1 MRHRVL
7 KYKLNRTSSH
17 RKALLNNMALALI
30 KHEQINTTLVKAK
43 NLRPFVEKII
53 TLAKKNNLASR
64 KKAYSLLKNKKII
77 DKLFT
82 NIAKRYE
89 ARKGGY
95 IRILKNGFR
104 YGDMAPLAVIELVD
118 RDEKAKG
125 LDSGPVQ
132 KKKKTVEENE
142 KPSVENKTTQAK
154 DEKKDD
160 EQVSDKELKA
170 NEEIAKKLEKKDK

>member
-30 KHEQINTTLVKAK
+30 KHEQISTTLVKAK

-53 TLAKKNNLASR
+53 TLAKKGSLSSK
-64 KKAYSLLKNKKII
+64 KKAFSILKNKKIT

-82 NIAKRYE
+82 IIAKRYE
-89 ARKGGY
+89 SRKGGY
-95 IRILKNGFR
+95 VKILKNGFR

-132 KKKKTVEENE
+132 KKKVDNIDNNE
-142 KPSVENKTTQAK
+142 KETATDQELKKNEK
-154 DEKKDD
+154 DQKVPE
-160 EQVSDKELKA
+160 KELKE
-170 NEEIAKKLEKKDK
+170 NEEIAKKLEKKKDK

>member
-30 KHEQINTTLVKAK
+30 KHEQISTTLVKAK

-53 TLAKKNNLASR
+53 TLAKKGSLSSK
-64 KKAYSLLKNKKII
+64 KKAFSLLKNKKIT

-82 NIAKRYE
+82 IIAKRYE
-89 ARKGGY
+89 SRKGGY
-95 IRILKNGFR
+95 VKILKNGFR

-132 KKKKTVEENE
+132 KKKVDNIDNNE
-142 KPSVENKTTQAK
+142 KETATDQELKKNEK
-154 DEKKDD
+154 DQKVPE
-160 EQVSDKELKA
+160 KELKE
-170 NEEIAKKLEKKDK
+170 NEEIAKKLEKKKDK